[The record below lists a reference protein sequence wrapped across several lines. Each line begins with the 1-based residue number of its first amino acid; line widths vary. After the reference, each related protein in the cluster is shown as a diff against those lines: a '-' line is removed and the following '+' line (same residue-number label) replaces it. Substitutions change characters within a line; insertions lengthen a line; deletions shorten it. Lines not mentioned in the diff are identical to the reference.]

1 MKRKISFIIIAL
13 LMFVAFATYASDND
27 EKDRSDA
34 LIVYFSA
41 TGNTEAVSETLSEII
56 DADIGEIVPKD
67 PYTADDLDYR
77 DRSSRT
83 SRENSDP
90 SSRPAIKPLEHNPE
104 DYEMLFV
111 GFPIWFGDMP
121 KVLYTFFEN
130 YDLSG
135 KTIIPFCTS
144 GSTGCAS
151 ATESIRQLE
160 NDAQVLDGTR
170 ISIRT
175 AESDLKNL
183 LSGTY
188 TGGKR

>member
-1 MKRKISFIIIAL
+1 MKRKTSFIIIAL

-27 EKDRSDA
+27 KKDWSDT

-56 DADIGEIVPKD
+56 NADIGEIVPED

-104 DYEMLFV
+104 DYEMLFI

-121 KVLYTFFEN
+121 KVLYTFFES

-144 GSTGCAS
+144 GSTGCAR

-188 TGGKR
+188 TGGMR

>member
-1 MKRKISFIIIAL
+1 MKRKTTFITIFL
-13 LMFVAFATYASDND
+13 LVFVAFATYASD
-27 EKDRSDA
+27 KDWSDT

-41 TGNTEAVSETLSEII
+41 TGNTEKVAETLSEMIN
-56 DADIGEIVPKD
+56 ADIVEIVPED

-77 DRSSRT
+77 DGKSRT
-83 SRENSDP
+83 SREDSDP

-104 DYEMLFV
+104 DYETLFV

-121 KVLYTFFEN
+121 KVMYTFFESC
-130 YDLSG
+130 DLSG

-144 GSTGCAS
+144 GSTGCAR

-170 ISIRT
+170 ISRRT
-175 AESDLKNL
+175 TEFGLKDL
-183 LSGTY
+183 LSRTY
-188 TGGKR
+188 TGGMR